1 VTPVRFLQPAEAEV
15 DEAVEY
21 FDQQRD
27 GLGDRFLRDLQT
39 TTAFIAERP
48 RSGKPLTPTVRKAR
62 LRTFQYN
69 VIYVIDS
76 GEIVIVAVA
85 HHRRRPGYWRSRLAT
100 VPRN

>member
-1 VTPVRFLQPAEAEV
+1 V

-27 GLGDRFLRDLQT
+27 GLGDRFVRDLQT
-39 TTAFIAERP
+39 TTTFVSERP
-48 RSGKPLTPTVRKAR
+48 LSGKPLTESVRKAR
-62 LRTFQYN
+62 LRTFKYN

-85 HHRRRPGYWRSRLAT
+85 HHRRRPGYWRSRLSNL
-100 VPRN
+100 R